1 MFRLWSPPRILAPP
15 PEPSCPG
22 GGSGGTSGASRV
34 PKTAAV
40 ADGGAAL
47 ACFLS
52 GHFLPRWDWGYLEGQ
67 DPIPGGAEEAAASP
81 FPTLGNAS
89 HPFHPTPGQLPPV
102 RLRVGG
108 GAHGKASLGNV
119 VWIILRGLD
128 PTPPP
133 APPPGLLQRKFC
145 LFRKGPYSSQKFLTL
160 IIRYPPTL
168 LTGFQRK
175 CGPRSGQERRRRG
188 GKSWILRT

>member
-15 PEPSCPG
+15 PEPPCPG

-40 ADGGAAL
+40 CGWGGGSCVL
-47 ACFLS
+47 SLWSLPPQMGLGLS
-52 GHFLPRWDWGYLEGQ
+52 GRPRPYPWRSGGGSRLPISDAGKCFP
-67 DPIPGGAEEAAASP
+67 PIPPHPWTAAPSQAQGWGGRRM
-81 FPTLGNAS
+81 
-89 HPFHPTPGQLPPV
+89 V
-102 RLRVGG
+102 RPAWEMLWSG
-108 GAHGKASLGNV
+108 SSS
-119 VWIILRGLD
+119 D
-128 PTPPP
+128 PTPTPRPP
-133 APPPGLLQRKFC
+133 LLQRKFC

-160 IIRYPPTL
+160 IIRYPSNP

-188 GKSWILRT
+188 GKSRILRT